1 MSEVLDKPR
10 TRTAKAAAPAPLVA
24 PAPTLTLG
32 AAVDKMWKLRE
43 QKRALEAKL
52 KLVEIDIKGGEI
64 TGPDGLP
71 LTVIGIE
78 ETVFGLL
85 DAQDTRKAEGKSA
98 SVSITETVVANV
110 ENWAALWAWIAKTKN
125 FHLVQ
130 KRVSDPGMRELWA
143 LGKVVPGTQP
153 FTKRTLALRSL

>member
-10 TRTAKAAAPAPLVA
+10 TRKQAVAAVTERINPI
-24 PAPTLTLG
+24 TLG
-32 AAVDKMWKLRE
+32 AATDKMWKLRE
-43 QKRALEAKL
+43 EKRVLEAQVK
-52 KLVEIDIKGGEI
+52 
-64 TGPDGLP
+64 
-71 LTVIGIE
+71 VIETSMKELEG
-78 ETVFGLL
+78 TVFGLL

-110 ENWAALWAWIAKTKN
+110 ENWDALWAWIAKTKN

-143 LGKVVPGTQP
+143 LGKVVPGVQP

>member
-10 TRTAKAAAPAPLVA
+10 TRKQIVAAVTERIN
-24 PAPTLTLG
+24 PTTLG
-32 AAVDKMWKLRE
+32 AATDKMWKLRE
-43 QKRALEAKL
+43 EKRVLEAQ
-52 KLVEIDIKGGEI
+52 IK
-64 TGPDGLP
+64 T
-71 LTVIGIE
+71 IE
-78 ETVFGLL
+78 TSMKELEGTVFKLL

-98 SVSITETVVANV
+98 SVSITESVVANV
-110 ENWAALWAWIAKTKN
+110 ENWDAFWPWLAKTKN

-143 LGKVVPGTQP
+143 LGKVVPGVQP